1 MQEIYLKIGE
11 AAEILGIEAYTL
23 RYLESTLKLKIKRD
37 ERGER
42 LYTESDLDTL
52 RLILQLKN
60 EKGLNTTAIKLALEN
75 LQDGNAAEN
84 ASPQVYTHSDFL
96 EIINVARSI
105 MQQNDEI
112 IAQNKIMQERLQNLE
127 KSQAQQE
134 QIRNKKMDE
143 LMTLLHEVKE
153 DNEEKKAGWLS
164 KLIRNK

>member
-11 AAEILGIEAYTL
+11 VAEILGLEPYTL

-42 LYTESDLDTL
+42 LYSESDLDTL

-60 EKGLNTTAIKLALEN
+60 EKGLNSTAIKLALEN
-75 LQDGNAAEN
+75 MNEVN
-84 ASPQVYTHSDFL
+84 STSNPTPQVYTHGDFL

-105 MQQNDEI
+105 MRQNEEI
-112 IAQNKIMQERLQNLE
+112 IDQNQKMQQRLQDMERNQAHQER
-127 KSQAQQE
+127 
-134 QIRNKKMDE
+134 IRNEKMDE
-143 LMTLLHEVKE
+143 LLALLRY
-153 DNEEKKAGWLS
+153 DNDEKKAGWLS

>member
-11 AAEILGIEAYTL
+11 VAEILGIEAYTL

-42 LYTESDLDTL
+42 LYSEADLDTL

-75 LQDGNAAEN
+75 LHEGETAETHV
-84 ASPQVYTHSDFL
+84 PQVYTHSDFL
-96 EIINVARSI
+96 EVITVARNI
-105 MQQNDEI
+105 MRQNEEI
-112 IAQNKIMQERLQNLE
+112 IEQNKKMQERLQNLE
-127 KSQAQQE
+127 KNQTKQE
-134 QIRNKKMDE
+134 QDRNKKLDE
-143 LMTLLHEVKE
+143 LMMLLREE
-153 DNEEKKAGWLS
+153 NEEKKAGWLS